1 MRGGGVLNPNPRD
14 ENQNVTQKEKRGDT
28 IQMLYNNIGG
38 QSRKLWSELSQKVQ
52 EDRWGIVALTET
64 HWRQG
69 NQGKELPGYRS
80 FKAERDVLDKKGG
93 GIAVFVKEERQVYQW
108 EGEMRDEWE
117 LVKNENIW
125 VVLGG
130 GGG

>member
-1 MRGGGVLNPNPRD
+1 MIQQER
-14 ENQNVTQKEKRGDT
+14 KGDT
-28 IQMLYNNIGG
+28 IQVLYNNIGG

-52 EDRWGIVALTET
+52 EDKWGIVALTET

-69 NQGKELPGYRS
+69 SRRKELPGYRS

-93 GIAVFVKEERQVYQW
+93 GIAIFVKEDRQVYQW

-125 VVLGG
+125 IVLGG
-130 GGG
+130 GGEG